1 MLKKILSFL
10 FSNFSLFNASYSNE
24 VFKEPLSKEEEEEC
38 IRKLELGDQ
47 DARAKLIEHNLR
59 LVAHLVKKYET
70 KSGEQ
75 DDLISVGTIGL
86 IKGVD
91 SYSPDRKVKITTYC
105 AKCIENEI
113 LMFFRANNKNSRNI
127 SLNESVGFDKEGNE
141 ITVLDV
147 LKVSKTDFLEE
158 MDKRENI
165 QLLIQYLDVLT
176 PREREI
182 VIRRYGLMNS
192 ECQTQKIIAHELK
205 ISRSYVSR
213 IEKRALT
220 KIFKEFLKHNKKK
233 V

>member
-1 MLKKILSFL
+1 
-10 FSNFSLFNASYSNE
+10 
-24 VFKEPLSKEEEEEC
+24 
-38 IRKLELGDQ
+38 
-47 DARAKLIEHNLR
+47 
-59 LVAHLVKKYET
+59 
-70 KSGEQ
+70 
-75 DDLISVGTIGL
+75 
-86 IKGVD
+86 
-91 SYSPDRKVKITTYC
+91 
-105 AKCIENEI
+105 
-113 LMFFRANNKNSRNI
+113 MFFRANNKNSRNI

>member
-38 IRKLELGDQ
+38 IRRLELGDQ

-105 AKCIENEI
+105 AKCIENAI
-113 LMFFRANNKNSRNI
+113 YTSW
-127 SLNESVGFDKEGNE
+127 
-141 ITVLDV
+141 
-147 LKVSKTDFLEE
+147 
-158 MDKRENI
+158 
-165 QLLIQYLDVLT
+165 
-176 PREREI
+176 
-182 VIRRYGLMNS
+182 
-192 ECQTQKIIAHELK
+192 
-205 ISRSYVSR
+205 
-213 IEKRALT
+213 
-220 KIFKEFLKHNKKK
+220 KHY
-233 V
+233 

>member
-38 IRKLELGDQ
+38 IRRLELGDQ